1 MKRLAAA
8 ILTSILAFTTLG
20 LATSN
25 AQDFPSRPIQ
35 VIVPWPPGAVDN
47 YIRFLQPHM
56 EKLLGKP
63 LIIENK
69 PGANGYLGTEQV
81 VRAKPDGYTLLFNV
95 SSSIVMGP
103 LTSPDARFDVQKN
116 FTPVTDVFVSP
127 MVMVVRNAL
136 PVQNLQQF
144 IDYAKSNPGKLNFG
158 SPGNGS
164 IPHLLGETLNLAA
177 GIKMT
182 HVPYKGFAPGVQ
194 ALLANELDMA
204 FVASGTIHSQIVAN
218 RVRPIAID
226 AGEMASGLTPVPD
239 LTKTLPGFE
248 TVPTFAALWAPAG
261 TPAAIV
267 DRLNAAAV
275 SALQIP
281 EVRAKIHDGGQVAL
295 GGSPAQ
301 MAERVARTVETS
313 TRLVNAAKKAGVR
326 FD

>member
-8 ILTSILAFTTLG
+8 ILTGVLAFAAHG
-20 LATSN
+20 VATAS

-35 VIVPWPPGAVDN
+35 IFVPWPPGAVDN

-56 EKLLGKP
+56 EKQLGKT

-81 VRAKPDGYTLLFNV
+81 MRAKPDGYTLLFNV
-95 SSSIVMGP
+95 TSSIVMGP

-144 IDYAKSNPGKLNFG
+144 IDYAKSNSGKLNFG

-194 ALLANELDMA
+194 ALIANELDMA
-204 FVASGTIHSQIVAN
+204 FVSSGTIQSQIVAN

-226 AGEMASGLTPVPD
+226 AGQMATGLAPVPD
-239 LTKTLPGFE
+239 LTKALPGFE

-261 TPAAIV
+261 TPKAIV
-267 DRLNAAAV
+267 DRLNEAAV
-275 SALQIP
+275 AALRIP
-281 EVRAKIHDGGQVAL
+281 EVRARIEDGGQVAL

-301 MAERVARTVETS
+301 VAERIAKTVEIS
-313 TRLVNAAKKAGVR
+313 TRLVNAAKAAGVR

>member
-1 MKRLAAA
+1 MKRFVAA
-8 ILTSILAFTTLG
+8 ILGYVLAF
-20 LATSN
+20 AMQSFFSAI
-25 AQDFPSRPIQ
+25 AQEFPTRPIQ
-35 VIVPWPPGAVDN
+35 VVVPWPPGAVDN

-56 EKLLGKP
+56 EKLLGRP

-81 VRAKPDGYTLLFNV
+81 MRAKPDGYTLLFNV

-103 LTSPDARFDVQKN
+103 LTSPDARFDVQRN

-136 PVQNLQQF
+136 PVENLQQF
-144 IDYAKSNPGKLNFG
+144 IAYAKSNPGKLNFG

-194 ALLANELDMA
+194 ALIANELDMA
-204 FVASGTIHSQIVAN
+204 FVASGTIQSQIVAK

-226 AGEMASGLTPVPD
+226 AGQMAAGLAPVPD
-239 LTKTLPGFE
+239 LSKTLPGFE

-261 TPAAIV
+261 TPRAVI

-275 SALQIP
+275 AALNVP
-281 EVRAKIHDGGQVAL
+281 ETSAKIENGGQVVL
-295 GGSPAQ
+295 GGTPEQ
-301 MAERVARTVETS
+301 MAERVARTVEVS
-313 TRLVNAAKKAGVR
+313 TKLVNAAKAAGVR

>member
-1 MKRLAAA
+1 
-8 ILTSILAFTTLG
+8 
-20 LATSN
+20 
-25 AQDFPSRPIQ
+25 
-35 VIVPWPPGAVDN
+35 
-47 YIRFLQPHM
+47 M
-56 EKLLGKP
+56 EKQLGRP

-81 VRAKPDGYTLLFNV
+81 MRAKPDGYTLLFNV
-95 SSSIVMGP
+95 TSSIVMGP

-116 FTPVTDVFVSP
+116 VTPVTDVFVSP

-194 ALLANELDMA
+194 ALIANELDMA
-204 FVASGTIHSQIVAN
+204 FVASGTIQSQIVAN

-226 AGEMASGLTPVPD
+226 QGQMAPGLAPVPD
-239 LTKTLPGFE
+239 LSKTLPGFD

-261 TPAAIV
+261 TPRVII

-275 SALQIP
+275 AALKVPDI
-281 EVRAKIHDGGQVAL
+281 RARIEDGGQLVL
-295 GGSPAQ
+295 GGTPEQ
-301 MAERVARTVETS
+301 VAERVAKTVEVS
-313 TRLVNAAKKAGVR
+313 ARLVNAAKAAGVR